1 MLKSVYGATK
11 EIKHALT
18 FKTSFYTVPK
28 AAGAEVPPALFAKW
42 VVPEEKVKQAAE
54 SGDVEFD
61 FNTFWVVD
69 QSCPRE
75 KLGMGVSTITLSLA
89 SSTRVQRD
97 TGASSSAPQAHAP
110 APQAHAPAPQA
121 PAEVP
126 LAQGAAKQAQNDAT
140 SPQASEN
147 EVILKL
153 IKNANTASLN
163 GKFWSADQN
172 DSNTVEFW
180 ARMVSSALLD
190 MKNKFGDQLPEGG
203 LWAVDGPFGKLRNV
217 FRRFPKFLSDLLM
230 ERGTVSSLH
239 RFSAADVH
247 VRATGAMPLI
257 DH

>member
-61 FNTFWVVD
+61 FSGFWVVD

-126 LAQGAAKQAQNDAT
+126 LAQGAAMQAQGDAT
-140 SPQASEN
+140 APQAREN
-147 EVILKL
+147 KVILDL
-153 IKNANTASLN
+153 IKNANIAAGMVLPGCQDTGTGLVM
-163 GKFWSADQN
+163 GKRGSHVLTDGRDEEHDEKSA
-172 DSNTVEFW
+172 
-180 ARMVSSALLD
+180 
-190 MKNKFGDQLPEGG
+190 KY
-203 LWAVDGPFGKLRNV
+203 V
-217 FRRFPKFLSDLLM
+217 FKPSESGILQF
-230 ERGTVSSLH
+230 
-239 RFSAADVH
+239 
-247 VRATGAMPLI
+247 
-257 DH
+257 